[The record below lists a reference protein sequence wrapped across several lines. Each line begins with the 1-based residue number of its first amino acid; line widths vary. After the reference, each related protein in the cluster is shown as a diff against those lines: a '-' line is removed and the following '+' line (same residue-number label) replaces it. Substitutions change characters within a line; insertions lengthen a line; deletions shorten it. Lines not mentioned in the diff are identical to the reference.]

1 MASKSVCE
9 PLLKYCL
16 KVLLILGVF
25 PWKFDEVQQTLQALD
40 LKLHLAIVS
49 ANYMIWSFPFDIHY
63 YPYIVRVFSENISNS
78 EIEPF
83 QYIIR
88 RLNSF
93 VFYVALPIVYHV
105 TCMSLR
111 QKFCQFYETNQKRFN
126 LYNVTWTINNLKFC
140 LAFCFLL
147 VSNLSL
153 LYSGAD
159 SFYIITLSENEALA
173 VPIAFGIIREV
184 QSLLFMCAVIPIILY
199 ISSALFSWIKTLKDK
214 MLNEKKEELVNQT
227 LFECLELIQAC
238 EEFKNLFPKYLKW
251 MVFVGL
257 LSITNPLLNLCEAL
271 VDFWMKNPQTDIA
284 NAGNVRAF
292 EYVMGQVSI
301 LAFSMAIC
309 FGIFIYSNTIKN
321 GLKQLQLILKK
332 TYFPRRMKMKWKGK
346 EVPARFIVQKIVDD
360 IERFQGFI
368 SIGSSS
374 VVIWFFTFFLFFLQF
389 GIESPSDN
397 LTCFCNCTQ

>member
-1 MASKSVCE
+1 MYSYIC
-9 PLLKYCL
+9 LLEQFEFL
-16 KVLLILGVF
+16 VLLF
-25 PWKFDEVQQTLQALD
+25 CDANTFEVIAL
-40 LKLHLAIVS
+40 
-49 ANYMIWSFPFDIHY
+49 N
-63 YPYIVRVFSENISNS
+63 EN
-78 EIEPF
+78 EE
-83 QYIIR
+83 
-88 RLNSF
+88 LT
-93 VFYVALPIVYHV
+93 VPIVFGV
-105 TCMSLR
+105 IRDFQSM
-111 QKFCQFYETNQKRFN
+111 
-126 LYNVTWTINNLKFC
+126 
-140 LAFCFLL
+140 LL
-147 VSNLSL
+147 M
-153 LYSGAD
+153 
-159 SFYIITLSENEALA
+159 A
-173 VPIAFGIIREV
+173 VF
-184 QSLLFMCAVIPIILY
+184 IPIILD
-199 ISSALFSWIKTLKDK
+199 ISSALFSWIKTMKHK
-214 MLNEKKEELVNQT
+214 MLNAEVEELVNQT

-271 VDFWMKNPQTDIA
+271 VDFWMKNPQADIA

-309 FGIFIYSNTIKN
+309 FGIFIYSHTIKN

-346 EVPARFIVQKIVDD
+346 EVPARFIVQKIIDD